1 MSRLYDTWG
10 ARDWRRYCAFLL
22 GRRLYVSC
30 ASLLSGSLCSETVA
44 TPVHSS
50 FPGACFAGR
59 YVERRLCGCE
69 VALCPLLPNTGFMTT
84 TGS

>member
-59 YVERRLCGCE
+59 YVERRLCGRRGCT
-69 VALCPLLPNTGFMTT
+69 LLLAAKHWVHDYNR
-84 TGS
+84 